1 MDKVFAKTP
10 KTSILDHFLDFL
22 GTPNPTGLFVKNWAL
37 PRFLLYDYLTFFQ
50 SFKKNHQPFLRFWLW
65 TQGQTK
71 GQFQIHRTLPLA
83 WVSKIGLKNSLM

>member
-1 MDKVFAKTP
+1 MNKVFAKTP

-50 SFKKNHQPFLRFWLW
+50 SFKKKSSAIPEILVVD
-65 TQGQTK
+65 T
-71 GQFQIHRTLPLA
+71 RTNKRTVP
-83 WVSKIGLKNSLM
+83 NS